1 MSKEVAAEILRK
13 ILRDD
18 YTRGNRSRIAVLRY
32 MIENRQPRSLAEIRS
47 STKVKHHDLI
57 RMMLGAIRQ
66 HMRVDTEGR
75 RVKYAIA
82 DDVSIDDVVGAL
94 TEAIREG
101 RCGSLTRTHA
111 LSAIGLKS
119 TEAMIVDLLWN
130 DRELN
135 AAEISMAIMHCY
147 TNVLTTLRRM
157 ISTGWLRKVG
167 TKYRLSED
175 AKSRVEELIK
185 NVTA

>member
-18 YTRGNRSRIAVLRY
+18 YTRGNRSRLVVLKY
-32 MIENRQPRSLAEIRS
+32 MIENRAPQTLADIRKGARVNIYDTVNPMLAALQPHLHIDAS
-47 STKVKHHDLI
+47 
-57 RMMLGAIRQ
+57 
-66 HMRVDTEGR
+66 GR
-75 RVKYAIA
+75 RRRYVLKEDI
-82 DDVSIDDVVGAL
+82 STIDVVEAL
-94 TEAIREG
+94 DEAIRDG

-135 AAEISMAIMHCY
+135 ASEISLAIMHCY

-157 ISTGWLRKVG
+157 ISAGWLRKVG

-175 AKSRVEELIK
+175 AKSRVEELMK